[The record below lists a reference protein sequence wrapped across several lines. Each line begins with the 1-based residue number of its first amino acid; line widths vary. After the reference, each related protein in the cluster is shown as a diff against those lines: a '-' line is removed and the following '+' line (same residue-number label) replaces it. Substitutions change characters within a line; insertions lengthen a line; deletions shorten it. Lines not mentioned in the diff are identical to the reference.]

1 MIILIYWYNE
11 LDAYVLGTMSLK
23 ENMKYKNLYQ
33 NHLYLQHYIGV
44 YFVVGSILITH
55 RQIKI
60 SRHLIQKLG
69 L

>member
-1 MIILIYWYNE
+1 MIILIYWYNG
-11 LDAYVLGTMSLK
+11 LTAYILGTMSLK

-33 NHLYLQHYIGV
+33 IHFYLQHYVGV